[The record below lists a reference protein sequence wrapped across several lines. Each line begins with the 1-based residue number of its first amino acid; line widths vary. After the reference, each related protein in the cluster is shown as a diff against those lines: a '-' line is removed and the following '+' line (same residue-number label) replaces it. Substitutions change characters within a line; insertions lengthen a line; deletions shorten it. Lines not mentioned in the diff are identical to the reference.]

1 VIILQQRPWR
11 GPGGVDEVVT
21 TNNAQRLASRCA
33 VQRNY
38 WRVVTPD
45 LEAVHLASE
54 VVGESAW
61 EFVRVPRELFGVLQ
75 IVVFGKTP

>member
-1 VIILQQRPWR
+1 VR
-11 GPGGVDEVVT
+11 
-21 TNNAQRLASRCA
+21 
-33 VQRNY
+33 RNY